1 MYFFFLRFSAAACWI
16 MISSIIFT
24 TSLSASLCS
33 VIVFG
38 LALFAFV
45 CPVNEE
51 ASSWLLSELA
61 DRQWKIRLIQPAL
74 QPEALSVGKPIFD
87 GKQRLTNPKS
97 IDLGDY
103 IRKRDENA
111 VVESQSSVALDS
123 QPPRIAPVYYYRVIA
138 KSESPHSGRI
148 KIGMFGDELYD
159 ADPADPHDMFIRWST
174 KLPRES
180 HNEASR
186 SAAVAS
192 ALSDLIDLLPDSG
205 EGRFENYLAMEL
217 INKRQHLP
225 SSVRLAIRIAQSGK
239 LITCNR
245 RRAAYFIETFN
256 ILRPNVTVQGHASC
270 VISLTELGSTW
281 KRARPRGH
289 EEDFPPADQSQPSVS
304 VYGILSTGS
313 GATNT
318 IHSPVWQ
325 SFQESNAAEL
335 VRELTLLC
343 EALKK
348 EATDF
353 EHDIVIGELAA
364 ALVAARQGDTQ
375 NTMTNLSKLGKH
387 AADLSKWVLNTATSI
402 GVEVAAAR
410 IKQALGIPPG

>member
-1 MYFFFLRFSAAACWI
+1 
-16 MISSIIFT
+16 MISSIIFA
-24 TSLSASLCS
+24 TSLSAFLCS

-38 LALFAFV
+38 IALFAFV

-51 ASSWLLSELA
+51 ASNWLLSELT

-74 QPEALSVGKPIFD
+74 QPYALSAGKPIFD
-87 GKQRLTNPKS
+87 GKQRDTNPKS

-103 IRKRDENA
+103 IRKRDENEVA
-111 VVESQSSVALDS
+111 GSQSPAALES
-123 QPPRIAPVYYYRVIA
+123 QPPGIAPVYYFRVIT
-138 KSESPHSGRI
+138 KSQSPHSGRI
-148 KIGMFGDELYD
+148 KIGMFGGELYD
-159 ADPADPHDMFIRWST
+159 ADPADPHDMFIRRSVRF
-174 KLPRES
+174 PRDP
-180 HNEASR
+180 HNEASQ
-186 SAAVAS
+186 STAVAS

-205 EGRFENYLAMEL
+205 EGRFENYLAKEL
-217 INKRQHLP
+217 TDKRQHLP

-239 LITCNR
+239 LITCYKR
-245 RRAAYFIETFN
+245 KTAYFIEAFD

-270 VISLTELGSTW
+270 VISLTELGSMW
-281 KRARPRGH
+281 KRARPRDH
-289 EEDFPPADQSQPSVS
+289 EEEFSPADQSQPSIV
-304 VYGILSTGS
+304 VNGIFSTGS

-325 SFQESNAAEL
+325 SVQKSNSAEL

-343 EALKK
+343 EALKR

-353 EHDIVIGELAA
+353 VHDIVIGELAA
-364 ALVAARQGDTQ
+364 ALVAARQGDAQ